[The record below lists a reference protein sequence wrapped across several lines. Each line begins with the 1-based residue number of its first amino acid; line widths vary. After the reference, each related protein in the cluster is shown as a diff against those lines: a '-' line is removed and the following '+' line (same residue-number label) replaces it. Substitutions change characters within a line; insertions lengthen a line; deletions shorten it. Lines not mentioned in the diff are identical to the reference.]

1 MNLRKFVSTALLFI
15 SPLILVSQ
23 DEVIQLIQKMEKT
36 QGRIKVDLLNEISN
50 NYRKTDRIKAMQYAR
65 LAYENASKNNYMSGK
80 ALAKKNEGIC
90 WFFIGGNDSAKICY
104 SEALEIFTKIKDEK
118 GVSACLN
125 NLGLI
130 AQETGKYDEALK
142 YYQRSIVIDQRLGDA
157 GGAATTKRN
166 LVDIYI
172 YKGNSKKALDLSN
185 ELLLFYQDNFD
196 KDGIMRSLINRA
208 AIFDNLKLYNEAIF
222 DLDKAI
228 TLAKEINDSYA
239 QAMAMSNLGLV
250 TWHKGDITLA
260 LKILNTVL
268 SLTLDESEGYEIFNT
283 LWIMSDIYATQKE
296 YSSANEILFKLLK
309 EYELMQ
315 NERQIAKVLTSLSR
329 NLIELNE
336 IDKALGY
343 LNKSLEITTRLS
355 TPFELLEN
363 YRNLAHVEA
372 ILHNFKAA
380 DSLQDLFASTYLKIQ
395 NGDSLSNNRKEN
407 NVNIVPVNQSKS
419 ILINWII
426 AGFLFTT
433 IFVLSVFMLNER
445 K

>member
-142 YYQRSIVIDQRLGDA
+142 YYQLSKNIDQKLNDEIGMA
-157 GGAATTKRN
+157 LTLENMAAIYMYQG
-166 LVDIYI
+166 LV
-172 YKGNSKKALDLSN
+172 NKALILTT
-185 ELLLFYQDNFD
+185 ECIKIYT
-196 KDGIMRSLINRA
+196 K
-208 AIFDNLKLYNEAIF
+208 K
-222 DLDKAI
+222 
-228 TLAKEINDSYA
+228 SYLPGL
-239 QAMAMSNLGLV
+239 MTSYSNLGSEYDLLMRYDESIRENFK
-250 TWHKGDITLA
+250 T
-260 LKILNTVL
+260 LKIANHLKDNYWKIMANSNIGVVYWHMGKPDIAMKYLNFALAMNTENDDAYNLDNTLNTIAQIYTVKKK
-268 SLTLDESEGYEIFNT
+268 YNKAN
-283 LWIMSDIYATQKE
+283 DILQYILKR
-296 YSSANEILFKLLK
+296 NEKN
-309 EYELMQ
+309 E
-315 NERQIAKVLTSLSR
+315 NERLSASIMISIAR

-433 IFVLSVFMLNER
+433 IFVLSVFM
-445 K
+445 